1 MGAFFTCRDLSWR
14 SENMSARPNKT
25 SKGFPFHKKGTKS
38 EYVTHPMFMP
48 TTASAYESPFY
59 STAGAYENPYYPT
72 GIPYNEVDCM
82 TRSEMP
88 FMPQPTAEM
97 YPEMGPRYPM
107 TAADYDPRGYPMT
120 GAEFEHRFH
129 PTGAMYPR
137 TDFDF
142 LRIVPGHKDG
152 GFGSIAYSAFNNGAK
167 LNRSGNYNMNGVFD
181 DAVTGACLGTAM
193 GVGGWAAGKLM
204 PGM

>member
-25 SKGFPFHKKGTKS
+25 SKAFPFHKKGTKS

-120 GAEFEHRFH
+120 GAEYGTGLHPGRTDAGFYEHLIPLSEKGSLVKNGWKYFSSGSY
-129 PTGAMYPR
+129 PTGGVPR
-137 TDFDF
+137 F
-142 LRIVPGHKDG
+142 LAD
-152 GFGSIAYSAFNNGAK
+152 
-167 LNRSGNYNMNGVFD
+167 
-181 DAVTGACLGTAM
+181 TADCAA
-193 GVGGWAAGKLM
+193 AAGVLYAGGRLATLPIDYMYSQSK
-204 PGM
+204 